1 MTPAMAQTDQAGTF
15 SIGGVV
21 AGTYRVT
28 AMIPRAIGFAGSAGA
43 SAGRASGAGSVQGGV
58 VGGIAVAVPVGG
70 IQTQRLPSTEGTVD
84 VNDVTGVRIVVPA
97 RNP

>member
-70 IQTQRLPSTEGTVD
+70 IQTQRLPSTEVTVD